1 MPLGVSL
8 NRAETWFKLLLRL
21 TEWVSCIVYGT
32 VYIFK
37 NYSTTIFL
45 TFNNKLNLN
54 RYYFSQCLSRPLFLY
69 ALSGVSNESVSHF
82 SFCTCPLFWSVQLL
96 HISVFGQKP
105 LLSFCHHIYFLFF
118 LLYFLWRKI
127 YVWRVN
133 TRLKALILWVLCV
146 LMNHETES
154 NLDNFE
160 TRTFDNDQKHMW
172 T

>member
-8 NRAETWFKLLLRL
+8 NRAETWFKLRLRL
-21 TEWVSCIVYGT
+21 TEWVSCIVYST

-69 ALSGVSNESVSHF
+69 ALSSVSNESVSHF

-105 LLSFCHHIYFLFF
+105 LLSFCHHIYIFYFF
-118 LLYFLWRKI
+118 YFTFFDAK
-127 YVWRVN
+127 YMCDVWTPGLRPWFFGCFVY
-133 TRLKALILWVLCV
+133 
-146 LMNHETES
+146 
-154 NLDNFE
+154 
-160 TRTFDNDQKHMW
+160 
-172 T
+172 